1 MKKFLSVLLTLCLM
15 LTMCGT
21 GLMSLTAFA
30 AEKIDD
36 TDVTWSFNNI
46 DKTLTFEGKGAI
58 PDYDNYT
65 DEDGKV
71 IIPWAGIDFT
81 TVIFGEEI
89 TGIGNFAFYNSMD
102 LENVTIPETVTSLGK
117 GAFLNC
123 KGLRE
128 ITIEG
133 ALTKIDSQTFASC
146 SSLEKVTLPTTITEI
161 GAKAFYRCSSLK
173 TIDLPDAVETIGE
186 SAFSQCIL
194 LEKFDAPKAL
204 QSIGGWAFYCCEKLS
219 ALTLSENTTS
229 IGASAFDGCDKLASV
244 AFPAGTKTVSEAAFS
259 GCYALAEALLPEGLK
274 TIESD
279 AFYLCRALKSITIPH
294 SVDTIAK
301 KSVGFGRGGE
311 VVDGFVINGY
321 DGTAAEKYAA
331 ENNIKF
337 NSLGD
342 FYAKSGK
349 ISDTLSWSYNDE
361 NILTFEGS
369 GEIGD
374 YSIYSLPVYM
384 NSDPAGI
391 VFSDGI
397 TAVGAF
403 SFFGNIKE
411 IEIPETITSIGDK
424 AFGYCF
430 DNNGKGDAV
439 DGFAITGYVGSAAQK
454 YADDNAFAF
463 TPVKDPLI
471 YEGSCGENAT
481 WKYDEETKTLTI
493 SGTGAVAAN
502 TKDEPAYYLRYE
514 IAKVV
519 VEDGITSIGDRAFE
533 TVGDDEIVVTLPK
546 SVETIGQNAVGFFLA
561 TEEDGTTITEKVNP
575 NCTIEGF
582 TGTAAEKYA
591 ADNEIKFTALA
602 EPPVYEGSC
611 GENATWKYDE
621 ETKTLTISGTGAVA
635 ANTKDEPAYYLR
647 YEIAKVVVED
657 GITSIGDRA
666 FETVG
671 DDEIVV
677 TLPKS
682 VETIGQNAVGFFLAT
697 EEDGTT
703 ITEKVNPNCTIEGFT
718 GTAAEKYAA
727 DNEIK
732 FVSLDP
738 QLDFSIK
745 GDAKISVFDAE
756 NKIITVYDNKSG
768 VDALLADFNIGK
780 DLTVEAPEKIATGAK
795 LVTKNGEEVLETYT
809 IILMG
814 DVNGDGAVNSIDAL
828 SVLNHSVE
836 RALLEGV
843 FLAAADLDA
852 NGTLNSFDALNILQ
866 IAVESKSLL
875 DFFPKATTDA
885 E

>member
-1 MKKFLSVLLTLCLM
+1 M

-30 AEKIDD
+30 AEKIDG

-65 DEDGKV
+65 DENGKV

-81 TVIFGEEI
+81 TVVFGEEV
-89 TGIGNFAFYNSMD
+89 TGIGNFAFYNSTD
-102 LENVTIPETVTSLGK
+102 LETITIPETVTSLGK

-133 ALTKIDSQTFASC
+133 ALAKIDSQTFASC

-219 ALTLSENTTS
+219 ALTLSENTTA

-259 GCYALAEALLPEGLK
+259 GCYALAEVLLPEGLK
-274 TIESD
+274 TIEAD
-279 AFYLCRALKSITIPH
+279 AFYLCRTLKSITIPH

-321 DGTAAEKYAA
+321 DGTAAEKYAT

-384 NSDPAGI
+384 NSEPAGI

-430 DNNGKGDAV
+430 DNNGKVDAV

-471 YEGSCGENAT
+471 YEGSCGESAT

-514 IAKVV
+514 IAKVI

-546 SVETIGQNAVGFFLA
+546 SVETIGQNAVGFFLS
-561 TEEDGTTITEKVNP
+561 TEEDETTITEKVNP

-591 ADNEIKFTALA
+591 T
-602 EPPVYEGSC
+602 
-611 GENATWKYDE
+611 
-621 ETKTLTISGTGAVA
+621 
-635 ANTKDEPAYYLR
+635 
-647 YEIAKVVVED
+647 
-657 GITSIGDRA
+657 
-666 FETVG
+666 
-671 DDEIVV
+671 
-677 TLPKS
+677 
-682 VETIGQNAVGFFLAT
+682 
-697 EEDGTT
+697 
-703 ITEKVNPNCTIEGFT
+703 
-718 GTAAEKYAA
+718 

-738 QLDFSIK
+738 QLDFNIK
-745 GDAKISVFDAE
+745 DDANISVFDAE
-756 NKIITVYDNKSG
+756 NKTITVYDNKSG
-768 VDALLADFNIGK
+768 IDALLADFNIGK

-814 DVNGDGAVNSIDAL
+814 DVNGDGAVNSTDAL

-852 NGTLNSFDALNILQ
+852 NGAINSFDALNILQ

>member
-1 MKKFLSVLLTLCLM
+1 M

-30 AEKIDD
+30 AEKIDG

-81 TVIFGEEI
+81 TVIFGEEV

-219 ALTLSENTTS
+219 ALTLSESTTS

-244 AFPAGTKTVSEAAFS
+244 SFPAGTKTVSEAAFS

-384 NSDPAGI
+384 NSEPAGI

-430 DNNGKGDAV
+430 DNNGKVDAV

-481 WKYDEETKTLTI
+481 WKYDEETKTLTVI
-493 SGTGAVAAN
+493 GTGAVAAN

-546 SVETIGQNAVGFFLA
+546 SVETIGH
-561 TEEDGTTITEKVNP
+561 
-575 NCTIEGF
+575 
-582 TGTAAEKYA
+582 
-591 ADNEIKFTALA
+591 
-602 EPPVYEGSC
+602 
-611 GENATWKYDE
+611 
-621 ETKTLTISGTGAVA
+621 
-635 ANTKDEPAYYLR
+635 
-647 YEIAKVVVED
+647 
-657 GITSIGDRA
+657 
-666 FETVG
+666 
-671 DDEIVV
+671 
-677 TLPKS
+677 
-682 VETIGQNAVGFFLAT
+682 NAVGFFLAT

-745 GDAKISVFDAE
+745 DDAKISVFDAE

-795 LVTKNGEEVLETYT
+795 LVTKNGEEILETYT

>member
-1 MKKFLSVLLTLCLM
+1 MKRFLSVFLTLCLM
-15 LTMCGT
+15 LTVCGT

-30 AEKIDD
+30 AEKIDG

-65 DEDGKV
+65 DESGKV
-71 IIPWAGIDFT
+71 IIPWADIDFSAI
-81 TVIFGEEI
+81 VFGEEI
-89 TGIGNFAFYNSMD
+89 TEIGNFAFYNSMD
-102 LENVTIPETVTSLGK
+102 LESVTVPETVTSLGK

-133 ALTKIDSQTFASC
+133 KLTKIDSQTFASC
-146 SSLEKVTLPTTITEI
+146 SSLEKVTLPDTVTEI
-161 GAKAFYRCSSLK
+161 GAKAFYRCSSLAA
-173 TIDLPDAVETIGE
+173 IELPDAVKSVGE

-204 QSIGGWAFYCCEKLS
+204 ESIGGWAFYCCEKLGTV
-219 ALTLSENTTS
+219 TLGENTTS
-229 IGASAFDGCDKLASV
+229 IGASAFDGCDKLTSV

-259 GCYALAEALLPEGLK
+259 GCYALNEVLLPEGLK
-274 TIESD
+274 TIEAD
-279 AFYLCRALKSITIPH
+279 AFYLCRSLKSITVPH

-301 KSVGFGRGGE
+301 KSIGFGRGGE
-311 VVDGFVINGY
+311 LVDGFVINGY
-321 DGTAAEKYAA
+321 DGTAAEKYAT

-361 NILTFEGS
+361 NVLTFEGS

-411 IEIPETITSIGDK
+411 IEIPETIASIGDK
-424 AFGYCF
+424 AFGYHF
-430 DNNGKGDAV
+430 DDNGKVAAV

-454 YADDNAFAF
+454 YADDNVFAF
-463 TPVKDPLI
+463 TLAKDPLVYEGSCGENATWKYDEETKTLTVSGTGAVAANTKDDPAYYLRYDIVKVIVEDGITSIGDRAFETVGDDEIVVILPKSVEAVGQNAIGFFLTTEDDGTTVAEKVNPNCTIEGFTGTAAEKYATDNGIKFTALAEPPI

-481 WKYDEETKTLTI
+481 WKYDEETKTLTV

-502 TKDEPAYYLRYE
+502 TKDDPAYYLRYD
-514 IAKVV
+514 ITKVI

-546 SVETIGQNAVGFFLA
+546 SVETVGQNAIGFFLT
-561 TEEDGTTITEKVNP
+561 TEDDGTTVVEKVNP

-591 ADNEIKFTALA
+591 TDN
-602 EPPVYEGSC
+602 G
-611 GENATWKYDE
+611 
-621 ETKTLTISGTGAVA
+621 
-635 ANTKDEPAYYLR
+635 
-647 YEIAKVVVED
+647 
-657 GITSIGDRA
+657 
-666 FETVG
+666 
-671 DDEIVV
+671 
-677 TLPKS
+677 
-682 VETIGQNAVGFFLAT
+682 
-697 EEDGTT
+697 
-703 ITEKVNPNCTIEGFT
+703 
-718 GTAAEKYAA
+718 
-727 DNEIK
+727 IK
-732 FVSLDP
+732 FVSVDP
-738 QLDFSIK
+738 QLDFEIK
-745 GDAKISVFDAE
+745 DDAKISVFNAE
-756 NKIITVYDNKSG
+756 DKTITVYDNKSG
-768 VDALLADFNIGK
+768 VDAMLADFNIGK

-795 LVTKNGEEVLETYT
+795 LVTKNGDETLETYT

-814 DVNGDGAVNSIDAL
+814 DVNGDGVVNSSDAL

-836 RALLEGV
+836 RVLLEGI

-852 NGTLNSFDALNILQ
+852 NDALNSFDALNILQ
-866 IAVESKSLL
+866 IAVESKSLME
-875 DFFPKATTDA
+875 FFPTKTADA

>member
-1 MKKFLSVLLTLCLM
+1 M

-514 IAKVV
+514 IAK
-519 VEDGITSIGDRAFE
+519 I
-533 TVGDDEIVVTLPK
+533 
-546 SVETIGQNAVGFFLA
+546 
-561 TEEDGTTITEKVNP
+561 
-575 NCTIEGF
+575 
-582 TGTAAEKYA
+582 
-591 ADNEIKFTALA
+591 
-602 EPPVYEGSC
+602 
-611 GENATWKYDE
+611 
-621 ETKTLTISGTGAVA
+621 
-635 ANTKDEPAYYLR
+635 
-647 YEIAKVVVED
+647 VVED

>member
-1 MKKFLSVLLTLCLM
+1 M

-30 AEKIDD
+30 AEKIDG

-58 PDYDNYT
+58 PDYDNHT
-65 DEDGKV
+65 DEDGKI

-81 TVIFGEEI
+81 TVVFGEGV

-102 LENVTIPETVTSLGK
+102 LETVTIPETVTNLGK

-128 ITIEG
+128 VTIEG

-146 SSLEKVTLPTTITEI
+146 SSLEKVTLPQAVTEI

-173 TIDLPDAVETIGE
+173 TVALPDAIETIGE

-194 LEKFDAPKAL
+194 LERFDAPKAL
-204 QSIGGWAFYCCEKLS
+204 QSIGGWAFYCCEMLN
-219 ALTLSENTTS
+219 ALTLGENTTS
-229 IGASAFDGCDKLASV
+229 IGVSAFDGCDKLTSV
-244 AFPAGTKTVSEAAFS
+244 AFPVGTKTVSEAAFS
-259 GCYALAEALLPEGLK
+259 GCYALTEVLLPEGLK
-274 TIESD
+274 TIEAD

-301 KSVGFGRGGE
+301 KSVGFGKGGE

-349 ISDTLSWSYNDE
+349 ISDTLSWSYNDD

-384 NSDPAGI
+384 NSEPAGI

-397 TAVGAF
+397 TAVGAY

-411 IEIPETITSIGDK
+411 IEIPKTITSIGDK

-430 DNNGKGDAV
+430 DNNGKVGAV
-439 DGFAITGYVGSAAQK
+439 DGFAITGYADSAAQK
-454 YADDNAFAF
+454 YADNNAFAF
-463 TPVKDPLI
+463 TPAKDPLI

-493 SGTGAVAAN
+493 SGTGAVDAN
-502 TKDEPAYYLRYE
+502 TEDKPAYYLGYE
-514 IAKVV
+514 IAKVI

-533 TVGDDEIVVTLPK
+533 TVGGDEIVVTLPK

-591 ADNEIKFTALA
+591 TDNEI
-602 EPPVYEGSC
+602 
-611 GENATWKYDE
+611 
-621 ETKTLTISGTGAVA
+621 
-635 ANTKDEPAYYLR
+635 R
-647 YEIAKVVVED
+647 
-657 GITSIGDRA
+657 
-666 FETVG
+666 
-671 DDEIVV
+671 
-677 TLPKS
+677 
-682 VETIGQNAVGFFLAT
+682 
-697 EEDGTT
+697 
-703 ITEKVNPNCTIEGFT
+703 
-718 GTAAEKYAA
+718 
-727 DNEIK
+727 

-738 QLDFSIK
+738 QLDFNIK
-745 GDAKISVFDAE
+745 DDAKISVFDAE
-756 NKIITVYDNKSG
+756 NKTITAYDNKSG
-768 VDALLADFNIGK
+768 IDALLADFNIGK

-836 RALLEGV
+836 RVMLEGA
-843 FLAAADLDA
+843 FLTAADLDT
-852 NGTLNSFDALNILQ
+852 NGALNSFDALNILQ

-875 DFFPKATTDA
+875 DFFPKTTTDT